1 MADFYDYFKEN
12 MESLGLIAPISL
24 FGTQQLAIGSLST
37 MLAYIEKYGTK
48 VTVREM
54 IGAGTKLDLLI
65 TLGAMGACYYAGGV
79 VGSLAVAAGRTMSGG
94 TSLADVLS
102 EVSQLRFNQ
111 QWLPILIH
119 RMPAIYDAS
128 VPDRKYYKYHR
139 YI

>member
-12 MESLGLIAPISL
+12 MESLGLIAPVNL
-24 FGTQQLAIGSLST
+24 FGTQQLTITTISSILV
-37 MLAYIEKYGTK
+37 YIEKYGTK

-54 IGAGTKLDLLI
+54 IGAGTKLDVLA
-65 TLGAMGACYYAGGV
+65 TLGTMGACYYVGAV

-94 TSLADVLS
+94 TSLADVLW